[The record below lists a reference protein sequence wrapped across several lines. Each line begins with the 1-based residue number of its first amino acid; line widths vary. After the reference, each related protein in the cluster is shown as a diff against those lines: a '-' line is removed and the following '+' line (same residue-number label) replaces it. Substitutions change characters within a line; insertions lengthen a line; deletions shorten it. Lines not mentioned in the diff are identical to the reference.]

1 MAQQQL
7 SALIVSTDASFIA
20 HRTQIVALAGHHA
33 IPTIYSERDYVLAG
47 GLISY
52 GVDVATVARR
62 ARCWRRALL

>member
-7 SALIVSTDASFIA
+7 SALIVSTDAWFIA
-20 HRTQIVALAGHHA
+20 RRTQIVALAGHHA

-52 GVDVATVARR
+52 GVDVATTARH
-62 ARCWRRALL
+62 ARCWRRALQ